1 MCGFEQA
8 LPINFSVDA
17 VAVLMNHTS
26 EDGRRGGGG
35 GTVARHSGSSQTS
48 FYGLSFVSERQVVTE
63 SACRRPYGDWAEA
76 HECPLAGNFRWLKRG
91 DETVTAVPE
100 AACQGKGLLD
110 TLCHCNA
117 YPDNTCHGKARPD
130 GMHHG
135 ICHLDAAW
143 VLRIQSVKAKTF

>member
-1 MCGFEQA
+1 M
-8 LPINFSVDA
+8 
-17 VAVLMNHTS
+17 AVLLNRTS

-48 FYGLSFVSERQVVTE
+48 FDGLSFVSERQVVTE
-63 SACRRPYGDWAEA
+63 PSCRRPYGNWVEA
-76 HECPLAGNFRWLKRG
+76 HECPLAGNFRWSKRG
-91 DETVTAVPE
+91 DETVTAVPD

-110 TLCHCNA
+110 AMCHGDA
-117 YPDNTCHGKARPD
+117 YPDDTCHSEARLD

-143 VLRIQSVKAKTF
+143 VLRAQRVKAKAF